1 MNKAHIGTMGWSYN
15 FWTGNFYPNGLKS
28 EEFLSEYSKHFDTV
42 EVDNTFYRIPY
53 KSSVVK
59 WRDEASPGF
68 IFSAKFPR
76 IVTHV
81 KMLDKCE
88 EEVQTFIERMKQL
101 RGKLGP
107 LLLQFPPKFGA
118 KNISVLK
125 DFLPSLPKGLRYAV
139 EVRNKGLLG
148 DKLYSLLR
156 ENGIA
161 LALLES
167 PIMPPIEEVTTS
179 FAYIRWEGDRKR
191 LDGTLGRVEVDRRED
206 IQKWAKRIRGLLNNS
221 IEVYGYFSKFFSG
234 HPPSDAK
241 ELLKLL

>member
-1 MNKAHIGTMGWSYN
+1 
-15 FWTGNFYPNGLKS
+15 
-28 EEFLSEYSKHFDTV
+28 
-42 EVDNTFYRIPY
+42 
-53 KSSVVK
+53 
-59 WRDEASPGF
+59 
-68 IFSAKFPR
+68 
-76 IVTHV
+76 
-81 KMLDKCE
+81 MLDKCE
-88 EEVQTFIERMKQL
+88 EEVQTFIERMRQL
-101 RGKLGP
+101 EGKLGP

-118 KNISVLK
+118 KNISLLK
-125 DFLPSLPKGLRYAV
+125 DFIPSLPKGLRYAV

-161 LALLES
+161 LTLLES

-191 LDGTLGRVEVDRRED
+191 LNGTLGRVEVDRRED
-206 IQKWAKRIRGLLNNS
+206 IQKWAKRIRGLLDNS

-234 HPPSDAK
+234 HPPSDSK

>member
-59 WRDEASPGF
+59 WRDQASPGF
-68 IFSAKFPR
+68 VFSAKFPR
-76 IVTHV
+76 IVTHI

-101 RGKLGP
+101 QGKLGP
-107 LLLQFPPKFGA
+107 LLLQFPPKFGP
-118 KNISVLK
+118 KNIPLLK
-125 DFLPSLPKGLRYAV
+125 DFIPSLPKGLRYAV
-139 EVRNKGLLG
+139 EVRNKGLLS
-148 DKLYSLLR
+148 DNLYSFLR

-161 LALLES
+161 LTLLES

-191 LDGTLGRVEVDRRED
+191 LNGTLGRVEVDRRED
-206 IQKWAKRIRGLLNNS
+206 IQKWAKRIRGLIDNS

>member
-15 FWTGNFYPNGLKS
+15 FWMGNFYPNGLRS
-28 EEFLSEYSKHFDTV
+28 EGFLSEYSKHFDTV

-53 KSSVVK
+53 RSSVVK
-59 WRDEASPGF
+59 WRDQASPGF
-68 IFSAKFPR
+68 VFSAKFPR
-76 IVTHV
+76 IVTHI

-88 EEVQTFIERMKQL
+88 EEVQTFVERMKQL
-101 RGKLGP
+101 QGKLGP

-118 KNISVLK
+118 KNIPLLK
-125 DFLPSLPKGLRYAV
+125 DFIPSLPEGFRYAV

-161 LALLES
+161 LTLLES

-179 FAYIRWEGDRKR
+179 FVYIRWEGDRKR

-206 IQKWAKRIRGLLNNS
+206 IQKWAKRIRGLLDNS